1 MQSWT
6 RFARVQLF
14 LAQLLTQFGP
24 FTRAQVPGRRRLRLA
39 RRRHC
44 RPLAFDW
51 TLWACGHTQ
60 FAPQLLTL
68 ELAVGLAIKLAIP
81 AWRPARAR
89 LRKSSCGWQYE
100 QQQSDGNAHGARI
113 TRGRFR
119 PCICPAGLAETTQSI
134 CNRVSAFAL
143 SQHFDAFATSEWPLL
158 QIYKTQ
164 GVP

>member
-1 MQSWT
+1 M
-6 RFARVQLF
+6 F
-14 LAQLLTQFGP
+14 LAQLLTQFSP
-24 FTRAQVPGRRRLRLA
+24 FTRAQVSGRCRFRLIQRWRRSRMA
-39 RRRHC
+39 FAW
-44 RPLAFDW
+44 PLW
-51 TLWACGHTQ
+51 TCGHTQ

-68 ELAVGLAIKLAIP
+68 ELTVGLPIQQLIA
-81 AWRPARAR
+81 AWRPARPG
-89 LRKSSCGWQYE
+89 LRKSRRAWQYE

-119 PCICPAGLAETTQSI
+119 PCICPDGLAETTQSI